1 MKKNFLHWAML
12 LTAGLGLAL
21 ASCSDNK
28 EEEGPAGTPIFPKAV
43 EAEILSGESYTLPF
57 ETNMKWKASIPAST
71 VFYIEDGEH
80 KVQTL
85 SGEAGKGEVVI
96 GTYEIENFDEEHSCE
111 VTLTIGGESRVVATL
126 TITQQERYL
135 TLRTSQVED
144 GDFVYSTEEEGLSYA
159 YNEEPAETI
168 DLQWPEARSGYMH
181 PIVVEA
187 NFAWRLAE
195 KSEWIADEDYRGE
208 AGQKVEILLKGDP
221 TKYPLDGDQAG
232 KFVLCARSNPE
243 LKYAYTVTI
252 PACRDYYNVSG
263 FVAETRFNA
272 KGKFFSAGSSSAG
285 AWVDGGAHGYIM
297 SAEAPVIF
305 KFAKVTEMGG
315 NSYLEASESMTKWL
329 KIETA
334 VSDAANVLKDYR
346 YNITVEENAGD
357 ARDAV
362 IIALPASVAKGLEAW
377 ELAEMD
383 IKEEYQQY
391 ILTRVNQAA
400 KPDLVSAVNPEGMA
414 EVGAALEPLNVDE
427 QGWVLETL
435 NVAKGF
441 QLTYTKQWSNEDSTL
456 ELAQEYTAYK
466 AYDYDLNLMA
476 ESDSWLTVRKV
487 NNGIVIDMAP
497 SKDKCGNSSQMSEG
511 LAHVGYVVFED
522 AEGAF
527 VVIRCIYDET
537 VNLGGN
543 EGAIKVEFQ
552 YPQFAP
558 ANDESSLEL
567 LTSGELFEKY
577 NPGNGAP
584 VYHLTFRKPY
594 ATLSA
599 LKGLPEKGISNADE
613 WLSYEPGDGTTIIS
627 MDYTKLPDGEK
638 TMTSS
643 IVFYD
648 SSWST
653 AVVLVCT
660 LDLTS
665 YSEDDE

>member
-1 MKKNFLHWAML
+1 ML

-21 ASCSDNK
+21 ASCSDSDT
-28 EEEGPAGTPIFPKAV
+28 EPEAPAEIPVFPEAV
-43 EAEILSGESYTLPF
+43 EAAIVPGDSYTLTF
-57 ETNMKWKASIPAST
+57 ETNMKWEASIPASASQA
-71 VFYIEDGEH
+71 FYIEDGEH
-80 KVQTL
+80 KVLTQ
-85 SGEAGKGEVVI
+85 SGEAGKAEVTI
-96 GTYEIENFDEEHSCE
+96 GTYEIENFDETPSCE
-111 VTLTIGGESRVVATL
+111 VTLTVGGESKVIATL
-126 TITQQERYL
+126 TITKQER
-135 TLRTSQVED
+135 TLALYTSRMED
-144 GDFVYSTEEEGLSYA
+144 GDFVYSSSEDGLSYV

-168 DLQWPEARSGYMH
+168 DLAWPEARSGYMH
-181 PIVVEA
+181 PIMVEA

-195 KSEWIADEDYRGE
+195 KSEWLVEEDYTGE
-208 AGQKVEILLKGDP
+208 AGQVEILLKADP
-221 TKYPLDGDQAG
+221 TKYPLDGDKEG
-232 KFVLCARSNPE
+232 KFVLCARNNPD

-263 FVAETRFNA
+263 FVAQTRFNA

-285 AWVDGGAHGYIM
+285 AWVDGGAHGDIVC
-297 SAEAPVIF
+297 AEEPVIF
-305 KFAKVTEMGG
+305 KFAQVTETGG
-315 NSYLEASESMTKWL
+315 NTFLEADEKGSTNWL
-329 KIETA
+329 KIETT
-334 VSDAANVLKDYR
+334 VSNAENVLKNYR

-362 IIALPASVAKGLEAW
+362 IVALPASVAKGLEAG
-377 ELAEMD
+377 ELADYD
-383 IKEEYQQY
+383 IKEEYQPY
-391 ILTRVNQAA
+391 VLTRVNQAA
-400 KPDLVSAVNPEGMA
+400 KPELVSAVNPEGMA
-414 EVGAALEPLNVDE
+414 EVGAALELLNVEE

-435 NVAKGF
+435 SVTNGF
-441 QLTYTKQWSNEDSTL
+441 QLTYTKEWSNEDSTL

-466 AYDYDLNLMA
+466 AYDYDLNPMA

-497 SKDKCGNSSQMSEG
+497 SKDKCGNSSQMNEG

-527 VVIRCIYDET
+527 VVIRCIYDEN

-543 EGAIKVEFQ
+543 EGAITVEFQ

-558 ANDESSLEL
+558 AYDESSLEL
-567 LTSGELFEKY
+567 LTSGELFEEY

-594 ATLSA
+594 ATMSA

-648 SSWST
+648 SSRST
-653 AVVLVCT
+653 VVVLVCT

>member
-21 ASCSDNK
+21 ASCSDK
-28 EEEGPAGTPIFPKAV
+28 EDEGPAGTPVFPKAV
-43 EAEILSGESYTLPF
+43 EAEILPGESYTLVF
-57 ETNMKWKASIPAST
+57 ETNMKWEASIPASASQT
-71 VFYIEDGEH
+71 FYIEDGEH
-80 KVQTL
+80 KVLTQY
-85 SGEAGKGEVVI
+85 GEAGKAEVTI
-96 GTYEIENFDEEHSCE
+96 GTYEIENFDETPSCE
-111 VTLTIGGESRVVATL
+111 VSLTIGGETRVAATL
-126 TITQQERYL
+126 TITQQERTL
-135 TLRTSQVED
+135 TLHTSQMED
-144 GDFVYSTEEEGLSYA
+144 GDFLYNAEEGLSYA
-159 YNEEPAETI
+159 YNAENAESI
-168 DLQWPEARSGYMH
+168 DLVWPAARSGYMY
-181 PIVVEA
+181 PIMIDA

-195 KSEWIADEDYRGE
+195 KSDWIADEDYRGE
-208 AGQKVEILLKGDP
+208 SGKVEILLKADP
-221 TKYPLDGDQAG
+221 TKYPLDGDQEG
-232 KFVLCARSNPE
+232 KFVLCARSNPD
-243 LKYAYTVTI
+243 LKYSYKVTI

-315 NSYLEASESMTKWL
+315 GSYLEASESMTKWL
-329 KIETA
+329 KIETT

-362 IIALPASVAKGLEAW
+362 IVALPASVAKGLEAW

-414 EVGAALEPLNVDE
+414 EVGAALEPLNVEE

-466 AYDYDLNLMA
+466 ACDYNLKVMA
-476 ESDSWLTVRKV
+476 ESDSWLAVRKV
-487 NNGIVIDMAP
+487 NNGIVIDMTP
-497 SKDKCGNSSQMSEG
+497 SKDKCGDSSQKDEG
-511 LAHVGYVVFED
+511 LAHVGYIVFED
-522 AEGAF
+522 AAGAF
-527 VVIRCIYDET
+527 VAIRCIYDET
-537 VNLGGN
+537 VNLGGD
-543 EGAIKVEFQ
+543 ETIKVEFQ
-552 YPQFAP
+552 YPQYAP
-558 ANDESSLEL
+558 AYDESTLEL
-567 LTSGELFEKY
+567 LTSGPLFEKY

-594 ATLSA
+594 ATMSA

-613 WLSYEPGDGTTIIS
+613 WLSYEPGDGTTVIS
-627 MDYTKLPDGEK
+627 MDSTKLPDGEK

>member
-1 MKKNFLHWAML
+1 
-12 LTAGLGLAL
+12 
-21 ASCSDNK
+21 
-28 EEEGPAGTPIFPKAV
+28 
-43 EAEILSGESYTLPF
+43 
-57 ETNMKWKASIPAST
+57 
-71 VFYIEDGEH
+71 
-80 KVQTL
+80 
-85 SGEAGKGEVVI
+85 
-96 GTYEIENFDEEHSCE
+96 
-111 VTLTIGGESRVVATL
+111 
-126 TITQQERYL
+126 
-135 TLRTSQVED
+135 
-144 GDFVYSTEEEGLSYA
+144 
-159 YNEEPAETI
+159 
-168 DLQWPEARSGYMH
+168 
-181 PIVVEA
+181 
-187 NFAWRLAE
+187 
-195 KSEWIADEDYRGE
+195 
-208 AGQKVEILLKGDP
+208 
-221 TKYPLDGDQAG
+221 
-232 KFVLCARSNPE
+232 
-243 LKYAYTVTI
+243 
-252 PACRDYYNVSG
+252 
-263 FVAETRFNA
+263 
-272 KGKFFSAGSSSAG
+272 
-285 AWVDGGAHGYIM
+285 IM

-329 KIETA
+329 KIETT

-584 VYHLTFRKPY
+584 VYHLTFRKPN
-594 ATLSA
+594 ATMSA
-599 LKGLPEKGISNADE
+599 LKGLPEKGIPYAE
-613 WLSYEPGDGTTIIS
+613 WLDYEPGDGTTIIS
-627 MDYTKLPDGEK
+627 MDAEQLPTGEK
-638 TMTSS
+638 TMTGH
-643 IVFYD
+643 IMFYD
-648 SSWST
+648 SSWQV